1 MFIQVNHAQS
11 SKALSY
17 GWTDLSAKGGLRKG
31 SDLLKELGY
40 DVNYIC
46 AEGYDHDFVMWDE
59 YIRVAL
65 DELLPL
71 KRAAVLPED

>member
-40 DVNYIC
+40 DVKKGWKHINRC
-46 AEGYDHDFVMWDE
+46 SRKT
-59 YIRVAL
+59 IR
-65 DELLPL
+65 
-71 KRAAVLPED
+71 KAVLR